1 MTVFAY
7 LRVSTDLQ
15 TVENQ
20 RNKIE
25 SSGYAVT
32 EWFEDSATS
41 GSTSAFERSGF
52 KALLAKAVSGDT
64 IIAVE
69 VSRIG
74 RSTSD
79 VLNVIEYL
87 RKNKIRLVIMNLDG
101 IDLTS
106 STGRLMLTLMASC
119 AQFERE
125 LIIDRVN
132 QGLLR
137 AKSQGVICGR
147 RMQHSPDKIKAILA
161 DLQAGIKRM
170 DVAHRHSV
178 SEKTVSTYKKQYSCE
193 EAFKQLEA
201 KWNKLQQQISMK
213 GAV

>member
-1 MTVFAY
+1 MAIYPY
-7 LRVSTDLQ
+7 LRVSTDMQ

-32 EWFEDSATS
+32 EWFEDSAIS

-125 LIIDRVN
+125 LIVERVTAGLARTKA
-132 QGLLR
+132 QGTIL
-137 AKSQGVICGR
+137 GR
-147 RMQHSPDKIKAILA
+147 QMQHSPDKIKAILA
-161 DLQAGIKRM
+161 DLQSGIKRM
-170 DVAHRHSV
+170 DVAHRHQI
-178 SEKTVSTYKKQYSCE
+178 SEKTVSTYKKQYSCA
-193 EAFKQLEA
+193 EAFKQLEE
-201 KWNKLQQQISMK
+201 KWEQLQKQISAR
-213 GAV
+213 AV